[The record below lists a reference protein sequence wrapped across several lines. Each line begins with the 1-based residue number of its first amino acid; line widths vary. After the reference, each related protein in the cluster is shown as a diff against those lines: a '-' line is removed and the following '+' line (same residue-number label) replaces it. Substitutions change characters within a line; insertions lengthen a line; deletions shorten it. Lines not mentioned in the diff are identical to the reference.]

1 MFYLFNKSR
10 FIGIKLCKPTEKYNI
25 TILHGEE
32 EQKILGRIY
41 QLRKCFPSFYDE
53 KQRGQ
58 NSLPINTRTFSFL
71 PRRIRVYAL
80 TLISIG

>member
-25 TILHGEE
+25 TILHEE
-32 EQKILGRIY
+32 EEWRILGGIY

-58 NSLPINTRTFSFL
+58 NSLPIKAQS
-71 PRRIRVYAL
+71 VH
-80 TLISIG
+80 